1 MVKALAIKISNRFR
15 FILLATIHVAI
26 GCVLFTNPPL
36 AMAADR
42 ASLAARAERV
52 FIDAEESARRQRTN
66 VNALVHFSRAAFE
79 WAEFARDKDQRAE
92 IAVRGIEAAR
102 TAIRKADTNAAA
114 HYWLAMN
121 LGQLARTKSL
131 AALKMVRE
139 METEF
144 LRARALDPH
153 VDLAGPDRS
162 LGFLYRDAPGWP
174 TSIGSRKKSRA
185 HFEAAVKLHPDFP
198 DNQLALAET
207 FLEWGEKQNFAR
219 QLEAADAVQSK
230 AVQTYT
236 GPDWEASWASWKK
249 RLAILKSKADS
260 KASQAGPRQTP

>member
-1 MVKALAIKISNRFR
+1 
-15 FILLATIHVAI
+15 
-26 GCVLFTNPPL
+26 
-36 AMAADR
+36 MAADR

-139 METEF
+139 MEAEF

-153 VDLAGPDRS
+153 VDFAGPDRS

-185 HFEAAVKLHPDFP
+185 HFEAALQLHPDFP

-230 AVQTYT
+230 AVQTFT

-249 RLAILKSKADS
+249 RLAVLKSKVDPKAS
-260 KASQAGPRQTP
+260 KAGLTETP